1 MTAVARRREWG
12 HTGQVKPAYRV
23 RSVVNVVNLSTP
35 LGLLL
40 ALAAARPS
48 GGGPRLRGAGNGLLV
63 AGGYRPPV
71 PVASAFT
78 VGNVILVRG
87 DASGL
92 LSSPRLLRHEARHAT
107 QYAWC
112 LGVVMIPLYLVCA
125 GASMALCGDWA
136 SFNPFERLAGLADGG
151 YDRRPPRPFLRGRR

>member
-1 MTAVARRREWG
+1 M
-12 HTGQVKPAYRV
+12 KPAYRV
-23 RSVVNVVNLSTP
+23 RLVVNALNLSTA

-40 ALAAARPS
+40 AVTATRRS
-48 GGGPRLRGAGNGLLV
+48 GGPRLHSAGDGLLV

-78 VGNVILVRG
+78 VGNVIILRG
-87 DASGL
+87 DAADL
-92 LSSPRLLRHEARHAT
+92 PARPRLLRHEARHST

-112 LGVVMIPLYLVCA
+112 LGVVMIPLYLACA
-125 GASMALCGDWA
+125 GVSMALCGDWA

-151 YDRRPPRPFLRGRR
+151 YDRRPLHPFRWGRR

>member
-1 MTAVARRREWG
+1 MAVN
-12 HTGQVKPAYRV
+12 T
-23 RSVVNVVNLSTP
+23 VNLSTP

-40 ALAAARPS
+40 AVAATRRS
-48 GGGPRLRGAGNGLLV
+48 GGPRLRGAGDGLLV

-87 DASGL
+87 DASEL
-92 LSSPRLLRHEARHAT
+92 LSSARLLRHEARHST

-112 LGVVMIPLYLVCA
+112 LGIVMIPLYLACA

-151 YDRRPPRPFLRGRR
+151 YRRRPLRPLPWRRR

>member
-1 MTAVARRREWG
+1 M
-12 HTGQVKPAYRV
+12 KSAYRV
-23 RSVVNVVNLSTP
+23 RLVVNALNLSTA

-40 ALAAARPS
+40 AVTATRRS
-48 GGGPRLRGAGNGLLV
+48 DGPRLRGAGDGLLV

-78 VGNVILVRG
+78 VGNVILLRG
-87 DASGL
+87 DAADL
-92 LSSPRLLRHEARHAT
+92 LARPRLLRHEARHST

-112 LGVVMIPLYLVCA
+112 LGIVMIPLYLACA
-125 GASMALCGDWA
+125 GVSMALCGDWA

-151 YDRRPPRPFLRGRR
+151 YDRRPLRPFRRGRR

>member
-1 MTAVARRREWG
+1 
-12 HTGQVKPAYRV
+12 VKPAYRV
-23 RSVVNVVNLSTP
+23 RLIVNAVNLSTA

-40 ALAAARPS
+40 AVAATRRT
-48 GGGPRLRGAGNGLLV
+48 GGPRLRRAGDGLLV

-87 DASGL
+87 DAADL
-92 LSSPRLLRHEARHAT
+92 PARPRLLRHEARHST

-112 LGVVMIPLYLVCA
+112 LGVVMIPLYLACA
-125 GASMALCGDWA
+125 GVSMALCGDWA

-151 YDRRPPRPFLRGRR
+151 YERRPPRRLPLPRR